1 MRCVLV
7 GAGVVGAAQAR
18 HLALNGHTVV
28 AVDRDVARVSELGK
42 SGLDARTELPELCH
56 GDVVMLSLPTP
67 EIGGAYDL
75 GELLAAT
82 RNLGLMLRGLRGAV
96 TVAQR
101 STVTPGTCES
111 AVIPLLEEMSGLTS
125 GVELHVAAN
134 PEFLRAAHADHDVA
148 HPTVTVVGSR
158 SAQARSVLRE
168 LYATAGG
175 EIVETEDATTAEL
188 IKCAH
193 NAFNATKVSFWNEIW
208 MLGTRLGVDMD
219 VVSDAVATSS
229 EASVN
234 PQYGIRGG
242 RPYGGACLPKDV
254 RALVGFLESVGS
266 PATVLG
272 AVEAVNTLMA
282 VWSPSDSRVPPT
294 RVSLPPRVWVPSLG
308 AIDSVDAY
316 DADFVPGHTRVS
328 GHAVAVHL
336 DAFPASAHG
345 T

>member
-1 MRCVLV
+1 M
-7 GAGVVGAAQAR
+7 
-18 HLALNGHTVV
+18 
-28 AVDRDVARVSELGK
+28 
-42 SGLDARTELPELCH
+42 
-56 GDVVMLSLPTP
+56 
-67 EIGGAYDL
+67 
-75 GELLAAT
+75 
-82 RNLGLMLRGLRGAV
+82 
-96 TVAQR
+96 
-101 STVTPGTCES
+101 TPGTCES

-125 GVELHVAAN
+125 GVELHIAAN

-148 HPTVTVVGSR
+148 HPTVSVVGSR

-168 LYATAGG
+168 LYAPAGG
-175 EIVETEDATTAEL
+175 EIVEAEDATAAEL

-242 RPYGGACLPKDV
+242 RPYEGECLPKDV